1 MLDKN
6 DGCGAKTKK
15 GEPSRAAA
23 TESGYCYLH
32 SNPDIASQLGRT
44 GGRKNRHVTEGA
56 AGTLPALDTV
66 TGVKDAIAQ
75 MIVDVHANR
84 LHPRTA
90 AGIAPLL
97 NALLRALGAADLEQR
112 IKQLEKSIEELSG
125 GTSAEKAMT
134 GSAVPPKV
142 PNNDSLQAGQK
153 PE

>member
-1 MLDKN
+1 
-6 DGCGAKTKK
+6 
-15 GEPSRAAA
+15 
-23 TESGYCYLH
+23 
-32 SNPDIASQLGRT
+32 
-44 GGRKNRHVTEGA
+44 VTEGA
-56 AGTLPALDTV
+56 TQSLPALDTV

-112 IKQLEKSIEELSG
+112 IKQLEKSIEELNG

-134 GSAVPPKV
+134 SSAVPPKV